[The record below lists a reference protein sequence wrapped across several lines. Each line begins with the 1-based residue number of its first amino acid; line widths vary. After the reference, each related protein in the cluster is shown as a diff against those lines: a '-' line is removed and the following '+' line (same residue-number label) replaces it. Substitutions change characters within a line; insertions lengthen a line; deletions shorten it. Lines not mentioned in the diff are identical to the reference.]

1 MPRTTFAAGRRRPT
15 SRSAAAEVELGLERR
30 DPRAHALDLGG
41 KRSRPR
47 AAEVVRKREHP
58 LGEPVVLAQEIALPM
73 LQVSELRRQCVRVRK
88 PFDRHAPSIGRV
100 RANVKRPVGGVL
112 ACVTSGGAGHDQLS
126 RQEKGVYM
134 GTDEAKGR
142 IKEAA
147 GDLTGDKDLKREGQ
161 TDQMIGN
168 VKKRV
173 DDAGDKVKD
182 AVTSDDDKD

>member
-1 MPRTTFAAGRRRPT
+1 
-15 SRSAAAEVELGLERR
+15 
-30 DPRAHALDLGG
+30 
-41 KRSRPR
+41 
-47 AAEVVRKREHP
+47 
-58 LGEPVVLAQEIALPM
+58 
-73 LQVSELRRQCVRVRK
+73 
-88 PFDRHAPSIGRV
+88 
-100 RANVKRPVGGVL
+100 
-112 ACVTSGGAGHDQLS
+112 
-126 RQEKGVYM
+126 M